1 MNFTREEIEEIKGA
15 LEAREYLLNDLVD
28 NAHKFNLNTNT
39 DTELARKYIER
50 IQLIISK
57 LDNANV
63 IYLWRE

>member
-1 MNFTREEIEEIKGA
+1 MNFTREEIEEIKVA

-28 NAHKFNLNTNT
+28 NAHKFNLDTNI